1 MFHMTTLT
9 DDRIN
14 DLYATAAE
22 LFADFIRTHPD
33 SPHLADARLMLG
45 RAYAR
50 TGRCGEA
57 VGAYREVAAAD
68 RAIGGAFRAARPW

>member
-22 LFADFIRTHPD
+22 LRHVRAGESGPGRLLELRLWVGTLLLTAGTALVSGAHP
-33 SPHLADARLMLG
+33 ATVR
-45 RAYAR
+45 RAWR
-50 TGRCGEA
+50 
-57 VGAYREVAAAD
+57 
-68 RAIGGAFRAARPW
+68 